1 MGGRRAKSHLQIIND
16 YYCYRDKEDWQRG
29 RGDCCIL
36 YLPRGHC
43 GKVLQLIKSLEAVLR
58 LKQRCEED
66 SAGGKVAKI
75 GETSCGSYFNKHFG
89 HKSSRTAIISVII
102 TSSEPITGKFAYWQI
117 GLLANC
123 L

>member
-75 GETSCGSYFNKHFG
+75 GETSCGFL
-89 HKSSRTAIISVII
+89 R
-102 TSSEPITGKFAYWQI
+102 TGKCCWNSTFLLYLFPFAMNSLDVQH
-117 GLLANC
+117 LLLLLLFC
-123 L
+123 QSE